1 MKALLLGVLMIAGV
15 LALTSAIIAMAP
27 YLAIAVVLAIVGY
40 MLLNQEESYSGEEDE
55 NPGKDKDSS

>member
-1 MKALLLGVLMIAGV
+1 MRALLLGLVVVAVV

-27 YLAIAVVLAIVGY
+27 YLAIVVVLAIVGY
-40 MLLNQEESYSGEEDE
+40 MLLNQEGSYSGEEDE